1 MPKQPVCGAG
11 RYERSEARQDTRAG
25 SYDWT
30 LQTRAGEVNLKIPK
44 LRRQTF
50 ETAIIERYRRRKSWV
65 KIPKRDVS
73 GGDFGAPSRGHHRG
87 PWGTRVSPSTGSNLN
102 KKIYAKIE
110 AWRNRR
116 IEGEHPYLYLDGIVM
131 KRTWAGEVR
140 NVSLLVASAVNSE
153 GYREILGICEG
164 AKEDKSGWS
173 AFLRHLVDRG
183 LNGVQ
188 LIISDAC
195 RGLME
200 SAAEY
205 LPDARWQRCMV
216 HFYRNVFSHVPATR
230 VREVSH
236 MLKAIHAQE
245 NRDAADRKARA
256 IVEDLR
262 AARMN
267 AAANL
272 IERSVSETLTYYAFP
287 DIHWQKIR
295 TNNPLERIM
304 KEIRRRTRVLVHSP
318 MANHASTW
326 RQPDYATSRAQP
338 GPPNAT

>member
-1 MPKQPVCGAG
+1 
-11 RYERSEARQDTRAG
+11 
-25 SYDWT
+25 
-30 LQTRAGEVNLKIPK
+30 
-44 LRRQTF
+44 
-50 ETAIIERYRRRKSWV
+50 
-65 KIPKRDVS
+65 
-73 GGDFGAPSRGHHRG
+73 
-87 PWGTRVSPSTGSNLN
+87 
-102 KKIYAKIE
+102 
-110 AWRNRR
+110 
-116 IEGEHPYLYLDGIVM
+116 M

-153 GYREILGICEG
+153 GFREILGICEG

-205 LPDARWQRCMV
+205 LPDAQWQRCMV

-245 NRDAADRKARA
+245 SRDAAGRKART

-262 AARMN
+262 AAKMHT
-267 AAANL
+267 AAYL
-272 IERSVSETLTYYAFP
+272 VERGVSETLTYYAFP

-295 TNNPLERIM
+295 TTDEIDKHFLLDLLILEEHGRPRG
-304 KEIRRRTRVLVHSP
+304 KE
-318 MANHASTW
+318 
-326 RQPDYATSRAQP
+326 P
-338 GPPNAT
+338 GPRMSARSRSHHRRSSLAAPVRRFSGRRGCHRLTNCS